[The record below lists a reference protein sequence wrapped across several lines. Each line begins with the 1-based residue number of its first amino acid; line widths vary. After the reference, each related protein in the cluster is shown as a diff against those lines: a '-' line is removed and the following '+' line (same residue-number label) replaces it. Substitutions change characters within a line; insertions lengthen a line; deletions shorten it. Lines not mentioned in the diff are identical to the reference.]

1 MKHLYRLRTQKLFE
15 KNREKSSTGDV
26 ELEDDPYS
34 ITNIA
39 FSADTRAL
47 AVTGI
52 TDQARQ
58 SEKFPCL
65 IAQMQMFCHNFY
77 SQWKKLFVE
86 CFESFAVHEKRHLH
100 NFLHQVVLYIFSKKE
115 ILSEIAC
122 LEIPIIY
129 EVSLDKNENSPKFD
143 FPPRPPLR

>member
-39 FSADTRAL
+39 FSSDTRAL
-47 AVTGI
+47 AVTGA
-52 TDQARQ
+52 TDQVMKV
-58 SEKFPCL
+58 SLL
-65 IAQMQMFCHNFY
+65 IATMQMFCHNFY

-86 CFESFAVHEKRHLH
+86 CFESFAVHENKT
-100 NFLHQVVLYIFSKKE
+100 FT
-115 ILSEIAC
+115 
-122 LEIPIIY
+122 
-129 EVSLDKNENSPKFD
+129 
-143 FPPRPPLR
+143 